1 MLRGLSSVAQERDYN
16 ILLSISRSEKEER
29 EKCLQ
34 LIRERRVD
42 GWVVSTS
49 RVKDPDRDVAK
60 RRDPFVLIGR
70 STASSVTSVN
80 NDNVQAAFQATKHL
94 LQQGYRSISFLSG
107 PQKI

>member
-1 MLRGLSSVAQERDYN
+1 MSSVAQERDYN

-49 RVKDPDRDVAK
+49 WVKDILIETLLK
-60 RRDPFVLIGR
+60 EGIPFVLIGR

-94 LQQGYRSISFLSG
+94 LQQRYRSIAFLSG